1 MNSLTNYC
9 HVSNQV
15 NAHTDVIEAPDYI
28 LEDAFNELKDDLL
41 YDSYIKI
48 GTTHYYVDDLF
59 QYGDEDEQMRVIY
72 LAFRF
77 PDEAQQLSQDVITKC
92 AAVYFK
98 DHHPELTLQYHA
110 EKHSEY

>member
-1 MNSLTNYC
+1 MNSINHC
-9 HVSNQV
+9 HVTSQV
-15 NAHTDVIEAPDYI
+15 NIHTDVIDAPDYL

-48 GTTHYYVDDLF
+48 GKTHYYVDDLL
-59 QYGDEDEQMRVIY
+59 QYGDEDEQVRVIW

-77 PDEAQQLSQDVITKC
+77 PDDAQQLSEEIITKC

-98 DHHPELTLQYHA
+98 DYHPELTLEWYA
-110 EKHSEY
+110 DKHSEY

>member
-1 MNSLTNYC
+1 MNSINHC
-9 HVSNQV
+9 HVTSQV
-15 NAHTDVIEAPDYI
+15 NIHTDVIDAPDYL

-48 GTTHYYVDDLF
+48 GTTHYYVDDLL
-59 QYGDEDEQMRVIY
+59 QYGDEDEQVRVIW

-77 PDEAQQLSQDVITKC
+77 PDDAQQLSEEIITKC

-98 DHHPELTLQYHA
+98 DYHPELTVEWYA
-110 EKHSEY
+110 DKHSEY

>member
-1 MNSLTNYC
+1 MNSINHC
-9 HVSNQV
+9 HVTSQV
-15 NAHTDVIEAPDYI
+15 NIHTDVIDAPDYL

-48 GTTHYYVDDLF
+48 GTTHYYVDDLL
-59 QYGDEDEQMRVIY
+59 QYGDEDEQARVIW

-77 PDEAQQLSQDVITKC
+77 PDDAQQLSEEIITKC

-98 DHHPELTLQYHA
+98 DYHPELTLEWYA
-110 EKHSEY
+110 DKHSEY

>member
-1 MNSLTNYC
+1 MNSINHC
-9 HVSNQV
+9 HVTSQV
-15 NAHTDVIEAPDYI
+15 NIHTDVIDAPDYL

-48 GTTHYYVDDLF
+48 GTTHYYVDDLL
-59 QYGDEDEQMRVIY
+59 QYGDEDEQAKVIW

-77 PDEAQQLSQDVITKC
+77 PDDAQQLSEEIITKC

-98 DHHPELTLQYHA
+98 DYHPELTVEWYA
-110 EKHSEY
+110 DKHSEH